1 MGLWKTGPCPY
12 SQHHVHSWCLI
23 TKHLP
28 GADCVPGTILG
39 TPKTLASMTS
49 STSLRRRDC
58 NVFISYTRYPEA
70 QGLASVYTCLGNGVS
85 PGMTSLRSPS
95 NERKVWD
102 QTTQA
107 RMVWGTRGLGVLH
120 TGVLVSVLF
129 LLGGV
134 EWPLGFTSS
143 FLLLPEGAS

>member
-1 MGLWKTGPCPY
+1 
-12 SQHHVHSWCLI
+12 
-23 TKHLP
+23 
-28 GADCVPGTILG
+28 
-39 TPKTLASMTS
+39 
-49 STSLRRRDC
+49 
-58 NVFISYTRYPEA
+58 
-70 QGLASVYTCLGNGVS
+70 
-85 PGMTSLRSPS
+85 MTSLRSPS

-102 QTTQA
+102 QTTQV